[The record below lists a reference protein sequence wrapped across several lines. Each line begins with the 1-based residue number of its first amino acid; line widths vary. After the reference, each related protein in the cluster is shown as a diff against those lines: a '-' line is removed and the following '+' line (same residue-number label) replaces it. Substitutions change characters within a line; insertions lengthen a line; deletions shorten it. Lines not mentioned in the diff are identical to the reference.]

1 VIILDSVKIAYEKGY
16 RANDDGSI
24 NGLYTAKLR
33 LGKGSNGYLLFRIR
47 VGESLRTVPAHR
59 FAAYCFFGE
68 ELYKHECVRHING
81 DKTDNSKSNLLLGS
95 LADNY
100 NDNSKDWRIDFAN
113 KGAATKRKL
122 SDTDVIEIRRMLTNG
137 ESYRNISDKFRVA
150 KSTIQQIKEGKSY
163 KWVI

>member
-1 VIILDSVKIAYEKGY
+1 LDAVKTAYEKGY

-24 NGLYTAKLR
+24 NGLYAEKLK

-47 VGESLRTVPAHR
+47 VGESLKTVPAHR

-81 DKTDNSKSNLLLGS
+81 EKTDNRKSNLLLGT

-100 NDNSKDWRIDFAN
+100 KDNSESWRKDFAD
-113 KGAATKRKL
+113 KGAAVKRKL
-122 SDTDVIEIRRMLTNG
+122 SDIDVLEIRSMLANG
-137 ESYRNISDKFRVA
+137 DSYRQISSKFGVA